1 MSYFSSTKD
10 IPELNN
16 IVMLI
21 ARIFTGVSMIFLH
34 GLPKLMLF
42 LNGGEIQFYN
52 FLGIGEKTTL
62 ILAILIELI
71 CAFLIIIGLFTR
83 AAALILSLAMIVAAL
98 GVHFSDPFSVR
109 ELSLLYFTVFALIFT
124 FGPRH
129 FSVDQ
134 MITRRKESA
143 W

>member
-42 LNGGEIQFYN
+42 LNRGEIQFYN